1 MKCISFSFFM
11 LMLCQSA
18 FSQSKKEQ
26 IETLIFQK
34 DSLGR
39 VLEKERKESGERIKL
54 MEGMISSQRDSLTHV
69 LKEEQRRG
77 EEKVRQ
83 LETKIFNAKSDMALI
98 NNELIRAKKELEFI
112 EIELQKRDNS
122 IFELKNKVKELEDLT
137 TGSNTKLD
145 TIIWEMTDMTWNQ
158 IEFNLKLLRPAFQ
171 FDPPS
176 GRFLLSKD
184 RKIRINYDYNRTY
197 QFDNM
202 DPDLEGPLFFKIEDA
217 VEYYSKGLKDLEV
230 KIGEGFFIKG
240 KNASNE
246 LIFIKGIYSEFV
258 SMQGR
263 VEGEPTWLWSNTL
276 VLKATVNQKDLVE
289 YLAISDWLN
298 RNFNENSVRYKFDE

>member
-1 MKCISFSFFM
+1 M
-11 LMLCQSA
+11 LLLYQSV

-26 IETLIFQK
+26 IEILIYQK

-54 MEGMISSQRDSLTHV
+54 LEGMISSQRDSMIHV
-69 LKEEQRRG
+69 FKEEQQKG
-77 EEKVRQ
+77 NEKVRQ
-83 LETKIFNAKSDMALI
+83 FEIKISNAKSDMALI
-98 NNELIRAKKELEFI
+98 NNELTQAKKEKGVLEV
-112 EIELQKRDNS
+112 ELQNRNDS
-122 IFELKNKVKELEDLT
+122 IFELLNRVKELEDLSSA
-137 TGSNTKLD
+137 SNPKLD
-145 TIIWEMTDMTWNQ
+145 TIIWEMTDLTWNQ
-158 IEFNLKLLRPAFQ
+158 IEFNLKILRPAFQ
-171 FDPPS
+171 FEQPS
-176 GRFLLSKD
+176 GRFLLSGD

-230 KIGEGFFIKG
+230 KIEEGFFIKG

-246 LIFIKGIYSEFV
+246 LISIKGIYTEFV

-263 VEGEPTWLWSNTL
+263 VEGEPSWLWSNTL
-276 VLKATVNQKDLVE
+276 VLKATVNQKDLVD
-289 YLAISDWLN
+289 YLAISDWLD
-298 RNFNENSVRYKFDE
+298 RNFNENSVSYKFDE